1 LSEFLG
7 SVRTDFGSVSQS
19 DSGGDTRTTAANRQI
34 AITGYTTTDYPGAD

>member
-19 DSGGDTRTTAANRQI
+19 DSGGDTGTTGATCQI
-34 AITGYTTTDYPGAD
+34 PITGYTTTDYPGAD